1 MSKYQLIL
9 FDKDGTL
16 LKFDSVWLEI
26 GYEITEQFI
35 QHFQLDV
42 KQEDLLSSLGVKD
55 KKIQADGILSSGTTN
70 DIIQVFA
77 QYTDEDVSSWTREQ
91 MDELGQAYE
100 SKFQVI
106 EGTEDT
112 LHAIKD
118 AGYKL
123 AVVTADDRLSTVSF
137 LEKFDILDM
146 FDDIITSDIAKYQK
160 PNEKILVEIIEKYQ
174 LTSKELIM
182 VGDTPI
188 DMQLAKNADLGLSI
202 GVLSGTS
209 KVSDLYNADIILED
223 ISKIIQNGRLIWEDD
238 INA

>member
-1 MSKYQLIL
+1 MSKYKLVL

-16 LKFDSVWLEI
+16 LKFDAVWLEI
-26 GYEITEQFI
+26 GYEITEKFI
-35 QHFQLDV
+35 HTFAADI
-42 KQEDLLSSLGVKD
+42 KQEELLALLGVKD
-55 KKIQADGILSSGTTN
+55 NKIHAEGILSSGTTN
-70 DIIQVFA
+70 DIIRVFTK
-77 QYTDEDVSSWTREQ
+77 YTDEDVSNWTREQ
-91 MDELGQAYE
+91 MDALGQAYE
-100 SKFQVI
+100 SKFEVI
-106 EGTEDT
+106 EGTEDI
-112 LHAIKD
+112 LLEIKD

-137 LEKFDILDM
+137 LEKFNILDL

-160 PNEKILVEIIEKYQ
+160 PNEKILDEIIEKYQ
-174 LTSKELIM
+174 LTSKEIIM

>member
-1 MSKYQLIL
+1 MSKYKLVL

-16 LKFDSVWLEI
+16 LKFDAVWLEI
-26 GYEITEQFI
+26 GYEITEKFI
-35 QHFQLDV
+35 HTFAADI
-42 KQEDLLSSLGVKD
+42 KQEELLALLGVKD
-55 KKIQADGILSSGTTN
+55 NKIHAEGILSSGTTN
-70 DIIQVFA
+70 DIIRVFK
-77 QYTDEDVSSWTREQ
+77 QYTNQDIAEWTRIN
-91 MDELGQAYE
+91 MDTLGQAYE
-100 SKFQVI
+100 DKFQII
-106 EGTEDT
+106 EGTQAT
-112 LHAIKD
+112 LNAIKM

-123 AVVTADDRLSTVSF
+123 AIVTADDRLSTVSF
-137 LEKFDILDM
+137 LEKFNILKL
-146 FDDIITSDIAKYQK
+146 FDDIITSDIAEYQK
-160 PNEKILVEIIEKYQ
+160 PNEKILNNIIEKYN
-174 LTSKELIM
+174 LSTKELIM